1 LADLVGLEQPAAAGL
16 AAGGHPGAASATGPP
31 GSNHH
36 FFEAVWALA
45 RQIPPG
51 RVTTYGWLARRLGRP
66 QHARLVGYA
75 MHSAPDDVP
84 CQRVINSQGRL
95 SGAPHFG
102 PPGQQALL
110 EAEGIIFKKDGGV
123 DLRRY
128 LWRPDAP
135 ADADPPE
142 AVEAEPLTG
151 RRRRR

>member
-1 LADLVGLEQPAAAGL
+1 VTKAELTRNSELG
-16 AAGGHPGAASATGPP
+16 TR
-31 GSNHH
+31 N
-36 FFEAVWALA
+36 FREAVWALA
-45 RQIPPG
+45 REIPPG

-84 CQRVINSQGRL
+84 CQRVINSQGKL

-102 PPGQQALL
+102 PPGQQAML
-110 EAEGIIFKKDGGV
+110 EAEGVVFKRDGGV

-128 LWRPDAP
+128 LWRPEQP

-142 AVEAEPLTG
+142 AAAGAESLTAD
-151 RRRRR
+151 RRRR